1 MYVILSLFYT
11 IHCNVTGVKN
21 TIRNNS
27 VFNLLY
33 KGDHYI
39 LVPIIVHVPGLV
51 NLL

>member
-27 VFNLLY
+27 VLLY

-39 LVPIIVHVPGLV
+39 LVPIIVPGLV